1 MHHIYGEMGFTH
13 YENLVN
19 LDELMGRGRYWFIG
33 FPLKIRG
40 RFGQWRC
47 FKGIGSFD
55 RFRLTLHKKAMHQ
68 PEIILQKRDQLFE
81 LCHQFGVKCLFAFG
95 SVVSNQFDPEKSDLD
110 FLVEMEE
117 MPPLERGENLI
128 GLWEALEALFARKV
142 DLISNQPIKNPY
154 LRDSIERSK
163 LLIYDRESEKVF
175 V

>member
-1 MHHIYGEMGFTH
+1 
-13 YENLVN
+13 LV
-19 LDELMGRGRYWFIG
+19 
-33 FPLKIRG
+33 
-40 RFGQWRC
+40 
-47 FKGIGSFD
+47 
-55 RFRLTLHKKAMHQ
+55 
-68 PEIILQKRDQLFE
+68 
-81 LCHQFGVKCLFAFG
+81 AFG

-142 DLISNQPIKNPY
+142 DLITNQPIKNPY